1 MQRFMFILVAFCSL
15 FLIHSYADECISIPF
30 MQLRMLAESR
40 IDPCPIC
47 QKKLQKQA
55 LNQIAKDIF
64 PYKKFNFTAS
74 CNLIKTK
81 ITNNNELLLV
91 PNYDT
96 KVVINGIDT
105 NLPSII
111 FRFYTHKQHIVGI
124 DEKDFTSEEMVNIYS
139 NLPDNK
145 PVRAEIIA
153 IPFKYSDFPSIMY
166 IPERNALI
174 INCKITS
181 LYQVQ

>member
-1 MQRFMFILVAFCSL
+1 MIRQQFIGIIFFTL
-15 FLIHSYADECISIPF
+15 FLIYSYAHECISIPF
-30 MQLRMLAESR
+30 VPLRMLAESS

-55 LNQIAKDIF
+55 LSQIAKDIF
-64 PYKKFNFTAS
+64 PYRKLNFTAS
-74 CNLIKTK
+74 CNLIKTEK
-81 ITNNNELLLV
+81 TNNNELLLA

-96 KVVINGIDT
+96 NVVINGIAT

-111 FRFYTHKQHIVGI
+111 FRFYTHKQHIIGI
-124 DEKDFTSEEMVNIYS
+124 DEKDFTSEEIVHIYS
-139 NLPDNK
+139 NLLDNK
-145 PVRAEIIA
+145 PVRAEVIA

-166 IPERNALI
+166 ISERNALI

-181 LYQVQ
+181 LQQIQ